1 MIDGIEP
8 FYQQIADSIRES
20 INASWETATIEV
32 IFFPQSSEYV
42 GEWFSSGTARPTGFG
57 VDLKAMRAFRGL
69 RELFRKSGNRLWCRA
84 VFEMRSAGQFKMN
97 WGYDD
102 CDENGFARFD
112 EQKQAERLRQI
123 RMRQG
128 QSS

>member
-8 FYQQIADSIRES
+8 FYQQIAESIQES
-20 INASWETATIEV
+20 INDHWEAATIEV
-32 IFFPQSSEYV
+32 IFFPQSSDYV
-42 GEWFSSGTARPTGFG
+42 GEWFSPGTARPTGFS

-69 RELFRKSGNRLWCRA
+69 RELFRKSGKRLWCRA
-84 VFEMRSAGQFKMN
+84 LFELRSNGQFKMS

-112 EQKQAERLRQI
+112 EKEQAERLKQI
-123 RMRQG
+123 RIRQG